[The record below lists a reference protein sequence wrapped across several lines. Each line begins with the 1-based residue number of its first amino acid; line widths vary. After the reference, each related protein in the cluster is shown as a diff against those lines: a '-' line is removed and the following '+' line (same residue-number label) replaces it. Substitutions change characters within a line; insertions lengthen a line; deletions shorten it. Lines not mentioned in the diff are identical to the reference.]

1 MKFLNRR
8 YSPDERSVV
17 FPPRI
22 ILGFFNARKDI
33 LMTEKNEI
41 MDEQVNSAITED
53 DAFTF
58 VQKEDDTSC
67 ENAAIDE
74 VNLVES
80 QGNITAENIEQTVEE
95 STETNDEQDDELS
108 KGKLSQKK
116 KGIPTRKLCGMAV
129 LTALA
134 VVLAC
139 TIHVP
144 YFGAGFLEYSPS
156 DVPVLIAS
164 FMYGPV
170 WGLVI
175 TAIVS
180 LIQGLTVSA
189 GSGWIGIAM
198 NFLSTGIF
206 VLSAGLIYKFK
217 HDIKGATIGLVV
229 GFVSGV
235 VTMILWNILITPLY
249 MKVPRETVLAMIPTV
264 FLPFNVLKYAG
275 NAAMTFSLYKAT
287 GKFFKF
293 AFGKVPDK
301 TVDDEETPLEG
312 RHVSKSIEDT
322 NDLAKRLAD
331 TLEGGEII
339 LLSGDLGAGKTTFT
353 KGLAAALGVQD
364 EVTSPTFT
372 IMNVY
377 EDGKFKLNHLDMYRI
392 EREEDLYEIGVEEAM
407 TEDTITVIE
416 WNKLTLKDKKIIK
429 IDIVTS
435 KNKRIFTIDYENPC
449 S

>member
-1 MKFLNRR
+1 MKGAIL
-8 YSPDERSVV
+8 

-22 ILGFFNARKDI
+22 ILGFFIAQKDI
-33 LMTEKNEI
+33 LMTEKDQLTNLDLDAELDSTQLEDYKNE
-41 MDEQVNSAITED
+41 EKPSKKKV
-53 DAFTF
+53 
-58 VQKEDDTSC
+58 
-67 ENAAIDE
+67 
-74 VNLVES
+74 
-80 QGNITAENIEQTVEE
+80 
-95 STETNDEQDDELS
+95 STR
-108 KGKLSQKK
+108 K

-139 TIHVP
+139 TVHIP
-144 YFGAGFLEYSPS
+144 YFGAAFLEYSPS

-229 GFVSGV
+229 GFVCGV
-235 VTMILWNILITPLY
+235 VSMILWNILVTPVF

-264 FLPFNVLKYAG
+264 FLPFNLLKYAG
-275 NAAMTFSLYKAT
+275 NAAITFSLYKAT

-301 TVDDEETPLEG
+301 TVEDEETAIEG
-312 RHVSKSIEDT
+312 THTSKSVSDT
-322 NDLAKRLAD
+322 EALAKRIAD
-331 TLEGGEII
+331 TLEGGEVI

-353 KGLAAALGVQD
+353 KGLAKALGIED

-377 EDGKFKLNHLDMYRI
+377 ENGKFKLNHLDMYRI
-392 EREEDLYEIGVEEAM
+392 EHEDDLYELGVEDAM
-407 TEDTITVIE
+407 GEDTVTVIE
-416 WNKLTLKDKKIIK
+416 WNKLTLTGKKIIN
-429 IDIVTS
+429 IDITTS
-435 KNKRIFTIDYENPC
+435 KNKRVFTVKYENPC

>member
-1 MKFLNRR
+1 
-8 YSPDERSVV
+8 
-17 FPPRI
+17 
-22 ILGFFNARKDI
+22 
-33 LMTEKNEI
+33 MTEKNEI

-67 ENAAIDE
+67 DNAETDVVVTQPQCDTTE
-74 VNLVES
+74 DNV
-80 QGNITAENIEQTVEE
+80 EQTVEE
-95 STETNDEQDDELS
+95 STEINDEQDDELS

-206 VLSAGLIYKFK
+206 ALSAGLIYKFK

-229 GFVSGV
+229 GFVCGV

-293 AFGKVPDK
+293 AFCKVPDK
-301 TVDDEETPLEG
+301 TVDDEEAPLEG

-322 NDLAKRLAD
+322 NNLAKRLAD

>member
-1 MKFLNRR
+1 MKGAIL
-8 YSPDERSVV
+8 

-22 ILGFFNARKDI
+22 ILGFFIAQKDI
-33 LMTEKNEI
+33 LMTEKDQLTNLDLDAELDSTQLEDCKNE
-41 MDEQVNSAITED
+41 EKPSNKKVLAR
-53 DAFTF
+53 
-58 VQKEDDTSC
+58 
-67 ENAAIDE
+67 
-74 VNLVES
+74 
-80 QGNITAENIEQTVEE
+80 
-95 STETNDEQDDELS
+95 
-108 KGKLSQKK
+108 K

-139 TIHVP
+139 TVHIP
-144 YFGAGFLEYSPS
+144 YFGAAFLEYSPS

-170 WGLVI
+170 WGLVV

-229 GFVSGV
+229 GFVCGV
-235 VTMILWNILITPLY
+235 VSMILWNILVTPVF

-264 FLPFNVLKYAG
+264 FLPFNLLKYAG
-275 NAAMTFSLYKAT
+275 NAAITFSLYKAT

-301 TVDDEETPLEG
+301 TVEDEETTIEG
-312 RHVSKSIEDT
+312 THTSKSVSDT
-322 NDLAKRLAD
+322 EALAKRIAD
-331 TLEGGEII
+331 TLEGGEVI

-353 KGLAAALGVQD
+353 KGLAKALGIED

-377 EDGKFKLNHLDMYRI
+377 ENGKFKLNHLDMYRI
-392 EREEDLYEIGVEEAM
+392 EHEDDLYELGVEDAM
-407 TEDTITVIE
+407 GADTVTVIE
-416 WNKLTLKDKKIIK
+416 WNKLTLTDKKIIN
-429 IDIVTS
+429 IDITTS
-435 KNKRIFTIDYENPC
+435 KNKRIFTVKYENPC